1 MKTRRL
7 SWMTTSLACMGIVG
21 ASLIAQAAWASE
33 PNPSAE
39 PLSQQ
44 TPSLQL
50 PDNGTVSQSPLEGAQ
65 LGQSTRSGP
74 SYIGI
79 GGNFGAIGDT
89 SVGEDSLIIYSKVGL
104 TEFFSVR
111 PAVVT
116 DFDND
121 ATFLLPATFDFAPI
135 KAGKIGQSEV
145 RFAPYLGGG
154 MAVTTEGDF
163 GPMVTGGID
172 LPLNRSF
179 TATTGVNAAFLDE
192 TDFGVFVGI
201 GYNLNR

>member
-7 SWMTTSLACMGIVG
+7 SWMNISLACMGFVG
-21 ASLIAQAAWASE
+21 ASLMTQAALASE
-33 PNPSAE
+33 PNPRTES
-39 PLSQQ
+39 LSQQ
-44 TPSLQL
+44 AQSLQL
-50 PDNGTVSQSPLEGAQ
+50 PDHGTVSQAPLEAAQ
-65 LGQSTRSGP
+65 PGQSTRSGP

-79 GGNFGAIGDT
+79 GGNFGSIGDT

-116 DFDND
+116 AFDDD

-135 KAGKIGQSEV
+135 KVGKMGQSQV

-154 MAVTTEGDF
+154 MAIKTDGDF
-163 GPMVTGGID
+163 GPLVTGGID
-172 LPLNRSF
+172 IPLNRSL

-192 TDFGVFVGI
+192 TDLGVFVGI
-201 GYNLNR
+201 GYNFNR